1 MMKMISVIKWNF
13 GRASGDAEM
22 VDNPSKAQ
30 QGDSGSDA
38 GHAKPTE
45 SSSKVATEG
54 VPPQKAGIDQM
65 VLLLKKNGMEKYD
78 NEEYQAALADFDAAC
93 KLEPQCVFSLK
104 YRGDIK
110 YMLCQYEEALKD
122 LTLASE
128 TEPNDWFTL
137 SRRGAVYKA
146 LDDYENA
153 LEDLNRA
160 DELDANN
167 HFIKTER
174 GVVKRSLRDFAGALV
189 DLSHAANAC
198 SPHQAYIL
206 MQLGV
211 VKREL
216 GQFHEALGYLN
227 RAYELKSTDT
237 FMELES
243 NDAFLHRQR
252 GVVRR
257 EVKDLEGALHD
268 LNIAHRI
275 VSDDA
280 YTLRRRGITRRE
292 LLDCQGSLEDLN
304 EANYLEPFNNLT
316 LNERGV
322 TKKVLGDFQ
331 GAIEDLT
338 MANHIKADQAFTLKH
353 RGSAY
358 RELGN
363 LVDALEDLSY
373 ANSLEPNDFFT
384 LLELG
389 MTKKLSHDYKGALI
403 NYNRV
408 VEMEPNDPWILRE
421 RGSVRRDLKDFRG
434 ALEDLKKVEELQP
447 KLYSQALV
455 TVVERCST
463 KYAMEDIDGARE
475 DAKMVRELWGEHG
488 RSLIKGEQLK
498 LATICRSA
506 GPSESASSFSERL
519 NDIETLTSS
528 RYLLWIKHRK
538 LLFLRD
544 LGRGSYG
551 YVQKCKWVDKN
562 KDVAVKFVTSHIKD
576 AFEYEVRILASIQHP
591 RVVRLIGCS
600 YNEEE
605 KQGLLVMELMQQNL
619 RSLIDSKRC
628 ENGQPF
634 ELPVAVDI
642 MAKIAEAME
651 YLHEQGVLHRDLKSS
666 NVLVNRIEDGKEEYV
681 VKIADFGMAR
691 MQKKKNNTSF
701 FMTVDVGATL
711 WRAPEVFKNE
721 EGSQDYSFPADVWSY
736 GITCYEVLTGE
747 VPFEGETL
755 AQLRQNILCGLR
767 PILPETCPGVLK
779 YLLMQCWSLMPYHR
793 PNFSD
798 IHKILKLY
806 LGTITSRDLCDHRT
820 GDPIRPH
827 ELRRHIESP

>member
-373 ANSLEPNDFFT
+373 ANSLEPNVFFT

-389 MTKKLSHDYKGALI
+389 MAKNVSHDYEAALT
-403 NYNRV
+403 NYNKV
-408 VEMEPNDPWILRE
+408 LEIEPNDPWILRQ
-421 RGSVRRDLKDFRG
+421 RGTLRRKLEDHDG
-434 ALEDLKKVEELQP
+434 ALEDLDKANIMSSERPELF
-447 KLYSQALV
+447 SNRAA
-455 TVVERCST
+455 TIMERCFT
-463 KYAMEDIDGARE
+463 KYAKKDVGGALA
-475 DAKMVRELWGEHG
+475 DARKVRNLWGEHG
-488 RSLIKGEQLK
+488 QSLIMGEKLK
-498 LATICRSA
+498 HATIKTTGSS
-506 GPSESASSFSERL
+506 SEQASSISQRQLDNSRHVLWMDPERL
-519 NDIETLTSS
+519 VILKN
-528 RYLLWIKHRK
+528 
-538 LLFLRD
+538 
-544 LGRGSYG
+544 LGKGSFG
-551 YVQKCKWVDKN
+551 HVQKCRWMDKN
-562 KDVAVKFVTSHIKD
+562 RDVAVKFVFSQIQDT
-576 AFEYEVRILASIQHP
+576 FEKEVEILARIQHP

-600 YNEEE
+600 YDKKE
-605 KQGLLVMELMQQNL
+605 KQGMLVMELMECNL
-619 RSLIDSKRC
+619 RSLINAKKCGSSS
-628 ENGQPF
+628 PF
-634 ELPVAVDI
+634 DVSVAVNMMI
-642 MAKIAEAME
+642 QIAEAME

-666 NVLVNRIEDGKEEYV
+666 NILVNSDTGCPERYT
-681 VKIADFGMAR
+681 VKIADFGLSKLQA
-691 MQKKKNNTSF
+691 QNNMPY
-701 FMTVDVGATL
+701 FMTLDVGATP
-711 WRAPEVFKNE
+711 WRAPEVFRIPPYQK
-721 EGSQDYSFPADVWSY
+721 YSFPADVWSY
-736 GITCYEVLTGE
+736 GMTCFEILSGE
-747 VPFEGETL
+747 EPFEDVPR
-755 AQLRQNILCGLR
+755 AQIRSKVLEGLR
-767 PILPETCPGVLK
+767 PALPASCPGVLK
-779 YLLMQCWSLMPYHR
+779 LLLKKCWAFSPGDR
-793 PNFSD
+793 PTFPE
-798 IHKILKLY
+798 IRKILKLY
-806 LGTITSRDLCDHRT
+806 LGVGTSEDICVLKA
-820 GDPIRPH
+820 GDAIRPH
-827 ELRRHIESP
+827 EISKQPFDTF

>member
-1 MMKMISVIKWNF
+1 LSLYRRMIQRAFLNKVWYFAK
-13 GRASGDAEM
+13 ASGNAER
-22 VDNPSKAQ
+22 DPSKTSHGEASDVHTDEKSNEIGNE
-30 QGDSGSDA
+30 GDPPEKADIDRTASLLNKSGFE
-38 GHAKPTE
+38 KF
-45 SSSKVATEG
+45 
-54 VPPQKAGIDQM
+54 
-65 VLLLKKNGMEKYD
+65 KKEDFGG
-78 NEEYQAALADFDAAC
+78 ALADFNAAYDI
-93 KLEPQCVFSLK
+93 EPECVLTLK
-104 YRGDIK
+104 YRAEIK
-110 YMLCQYEEALKD
+110 RILLRYEE
-122 LTLASE
+122 
-128 TEPNDWFTL
+128 
-137 SRRGAVYKA
+137 
-146 LDDYENA
+146 A

-160 DELDANN
+160 HQIQPNSVFTLSTRGAVWKELMDFENAKKDLDRANELDCKNY
-167 HFIKTER
+167 FVKTQR
-174 GVVKRSLRDFAGALV
+174 GVVKRCLGDFDGALV
-189 DLSHAANAC
+189 DLTDADALKPN
-198 SPHQAYIL
+198 QAFVL
-206 MQLGV
+206 AQLGV
-211 VKREL
+211 VTREL
-216 GQFHEALGYLN
+216 GNFEEALHYLETA
-227 RAYELKSTDT
+227 RRLAPEDFFVYQ
-237 FMELES
+237 
-243 NDAFLHRQR
+243 QR

-257 EVKDLEGALHD
+257 ELDDLDGAWED
-268 LNIAHRI
+268 LNMANALKPKD
-275 VSDDA
+275 S
-280 YTLRRRGITRRE
+280 YTLRRRGVTRRE
-292 LLDCQGSLEDLN
+292 MLDYQGSLQDLSM
-304 EANYLEPFNNLT
+304 ANVLEPYNDVT
-316 LNERGV
+316 LNELGV

-331 GAIEDLT
+331 GAVEDLT
-338 MANHIKADQAFTLKH
+338 MANRIRANQAFTLKH
-353 RGSAY
+353 RGSAH

-363 LVDALEDLSY
+363 LVDALRDLSC
-373 ANSLEPNDFFT
+373 ADDLEPNDFFT